1 MQQLDHIAQLL
12 RSPGATP
19 CQLFGKAAVTQARQ
33 IPRQNQTPHQA
44 ELGLAQ
50 LLLSSKLGILLA
62 CSICIFLFYLIWS
75 ICNVCDQYL
84 KMASLGLPWWSEI
97 LCSQYWG
104 PRFNPWLGTWIPHDA
119 TEDPTCHNKGQR
131 SHVLQLRANAAKLI
145 N

>member
-12 RSPGATP
+12 HSPGATP

-44 ELGLAQ
+44 ELGVAP
-50 LLLSSKLGILLA
+50 LLLSSKLGYFIGLFHLYI
-62 CSICIFLFYLIWS
+62 SFLFDWS

-84 KMASLGLPWWSEI
+84 KMASSGLLWWSEI
-97 LCSQYWG
+97 LCSQCWG
-104 PRFNPWLGTWIPHDA
+104 PRFKPWLGTWIPHDA